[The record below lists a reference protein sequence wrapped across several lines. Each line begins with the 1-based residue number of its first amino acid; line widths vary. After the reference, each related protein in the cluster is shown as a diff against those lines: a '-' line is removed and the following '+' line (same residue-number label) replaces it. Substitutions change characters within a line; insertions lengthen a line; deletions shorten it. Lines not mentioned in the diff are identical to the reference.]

1 LKEEGLLKKPHNNGE
16 WTEARFN
23 GFIKSLLRGGSMKW
37 GPRNQ
42 CIKEAR
48 VRRGWYLCDGCGQE
62 VPATLPPKKGNKR
75 RIKNIVADH
84 IHPVIDPAVGFETWD
99 EVIKRMFCERDGF
112 QALCHHCHSIK
123 TQEEKEVAKQR
134 KANVK

>member
-1 LKEEGLLKKPHNNGE
+1 MTNKTRNNGE
-16 WTEARFN
+16 WTGARYN
-23 GFIKSLLRGGSMKW
+23 GFIKSLLRAGSQKW

-48 VRRGWYLCDGCGQE
+48 VRRGWYKCDGCGKE
-62 VPATLPPKKGNKR
+62 VPATLPPKPGNKK

-84 IHPVIDPAVGFETWD
+84 VNPVVPVTGFTTWD
-99 EVIKRMFCERDGF
+99 DIIERMFCERDGF

-123 TQEEKEVAKQR
+123 TQEEKEQR
-134 KANVK
+134 KAHAKQS